1 MTTLRH
7 LTTLLATT
15 AAVVAASSVALA
27 QMPRTPPRDDTGAPP
42 ASGEQPAPATP
53 TASAPAGTVG
63 TALSDTAI
71 TTKVKAAFAGD
82 TTVSA
87 AAIHVTTQKGE
98 VQLSGTAKSAA
109 EKQRAEELARTTEG
123 VRNVRSRIT
132 VKP

>member
-1 MTTLRH
+1 MTYLRQ
-7 LTTLLATT
+7 LTTLLAAT
-15 AAVVAASSVALA
+15 AAVVASGFALA
-27 QMPRTPPRDDTGAPP
+27 QMPPTNPRDSTGAPP

-53 TASAPAGTVG
+53 SASRPSGTVG

-71 TTKVKAAFAGD
+71 TTKVKAAFAAD

-87 AAIHVTTQKGE
+87 MAIHVTTQKGE